1 MWHHDFIKRC
11 LLSNTPIND
20 AISYGVS
27 IEVATVQPGQAYWKV
42 IGVHHLIGS
51 ENGFNHHLYADVL
64 DERNERI
71 IGAKLT
77 VKNFNG
83 SIGRMAIDKPLNEPG
98 TNVPIWPNDRL
109 TVWAGFGDGAL
120 PSDKVVGIHTMHPDE
135 GDLNR
140 VAHHSFYVVFKSS
153 VAGGEVA
160 PVEPPKEPT
169 VDRLPLFLGEL
180 AALIE
185 KYK

>member
-1 MWHHDFIKRC
+1 MTWHKDFIIKC
-11 LLSNTPIND
+11 LQSEEPIND
-20 AISYGVS
+20 AISYGVV
-27 IEVATVQPGQAYWKV
+27 IEPATVGPLQAYWKV

-98 TNVPIWPNDRL
+98 TNVPIWPNDKL

-140 VAHHSFYVVFKSS
+140 VAHHSFYVVFKHSI
-153 VAGGEVA
+153 AGVI
-160 PVEPPKEPT
+160 VDPPKEPT